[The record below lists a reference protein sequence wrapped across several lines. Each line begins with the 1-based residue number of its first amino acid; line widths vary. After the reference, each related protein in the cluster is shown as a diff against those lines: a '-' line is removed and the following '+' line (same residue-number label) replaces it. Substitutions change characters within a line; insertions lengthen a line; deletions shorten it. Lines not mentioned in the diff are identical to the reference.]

1 VARASRADLERL
13 LKEERARSAQLER
26 TVERLEGKLDEF
38 LKRQGE
44 LQQQIKDLM
53 RKLSEALRAAKRQA
67 APFARRVRAKCRR
80 KPGRQAGHVGAHQ
93 AVPDHVD
100 EEAFEPL
107 RRCPCCSGAVE
118 DVADHEQF
126 VVDLPPVR
134 PHVRRIVTQSGYC
147 GRCRRRVRSRHPEQV
162 STAAGAARV
171 ALGPNVLGLASDL
184 KHRYGM
190 AYRNV
195 ADLIGTYFGIR
206 ITHGACVQASVRLA
220 KRGEVTYLA
229 LIEKARTSPVVHT
242 DDTGW
247 RIDGESAWLW
257 VFATQDVTVYVVVR
271 SRGSD
276 VVTGVLGTDF
286 AGWLVSDGLPALDAL
301 DAVGYARAQCLG
313 HLIVRASELASLHK
327 AGAARMPLEV
337 KGLLQ
342 DVIALRGRRDDLA
355 ASTYRRY
362 CRDLE
367 QQLDRLLAG
376 HSTVTENEKLRQH
389 MGKHRDQL
397 LVCLDDPAVPPTNNL
412 AEQRLRGSVIVRKLG
427 GCNRSELHAWAHA
440 VLASVAQTAHQ
451 HGFTFTDFVRGW
463 LRPRAGPEDAL
474 RAVGPDPTVTPRAQH
489 HRC

>member
-1 VARASRADLERL
+1 VARDSRADLERL

-26 TVERLEGKLDEF
+26 TVERLEGKVGEL
-38 LKRQGE
+38 LKRQDE

-67 APFARRVRAKCRR
+67 APFARRTRKKCRS
-80 KPGRQAGHVGAHQ
+80 KPGRAVGHVGAHQ

-107 RRCPCCSGAVE
+107 RRCPCCSGPVE
-118 DVADHEQF
+118 DITDHEQF

-134 PHVRRIVTQSGYC
+134 PHVRRIVTQSGHC
-147 GRCRRRVRSRHPEQV
+147 GRCRRRVRSRHPDQV

-171 ALGPNVLGLASDL
+171 ALGPNVLGLATDL

-206 ITHGACVQASVRLA
+206 ITHGAFVQASVRLA
-220 KRGEVTYLA
+220 KRGEVTYRA
-229 LIEKARTSPVVHT
+229 MVETVRNSPVVHT

-257 VFATQDVTVYVVVR
+257 VFATQEVTVYVVAR

-276 VVTGVLGTDF
+276 VVIDQLGADF
-286 AGWLVSDGLPALDAL
+286 AGCLVSDGLPALDAL
-301 DAVGYARAQCLG
+301 DGLGYLRSQCLG
-313 HLIVRASELASLHK
+313 HLIVRASELASLQK
-327 AGAARMPLEV
+327 AGAARMPLAV
-337 KGLLQ
+337 KSLLQ

-362 CRDLE
+362 CRDIE
-367 QQLDRLLAG
+367 QRLAHVLDG
-376 HSTVTENEKLRQH
+376 HSTVVENEKLRRH
-389 MGKHRDQL
+389 MCKHRDQL

-440 VLASVAQTAHQ
+440 VLASVAQTAH
-451 HGFTFTDFVRGW
+451 HHDLCITDFVRGW

-474 RAVGPDPTVTPRAQH
+474 RAIGPDPAVTPRAQQPN
-489 HRC
+489 